1 MRRSKDGRD
10 ILRELRYY
18 ARGVVLPVERIRS
31 EIIKATAQ
39 AEIKDP
45 ILDFGAGSLFWTDW
59 FLETFPARV
68 CSIDP
73 LFAKSAPPGRGG
85 RVRTYAGLDACL
97 KENRRYSFIWAC
109 DVLHHIRDY
118 SQILKSLS
126 AASDLIIIKDIAAE
140 SAWGNLQNRIH
151 DLVFSRELVSSV
163 SYKKLSEE
171 LRCLGFGEIEVVQLP
186 RLGYSHF
193 LLAAKR
199 AGKGKNAGRQAV
211 LTKQQQR

>member
-1 MRRSKDGRD
+1 MRRSKDGN
-10 ILRELRYY
+10 ILRDLRYY
-18 ARGVVLPVERIRS
+18 ARGVVLPVEKIRN
-31 EIIKATAQ
+31 EIIKATATV
-39 AEIKDP
+39 ELKDP

-68 CSIDP
+68 CSVDP
-73 LFAKSAPPGRGG
+73 LFAKSAPFGRGE

-97 KENRRYSFIWAC
+97 RENRRYSFIWAC
-109 DVLHHIRDY
+109 DVFHHISDY
-118 SQILKSLS
+118 SRILKSL
-126 AASDLIIIKDIAAE
+126 AGASDFIIIKDIAAE

-171 LRCLGFGEIEVVQLP
+171 LRSLGFGEIEVVQLP

-193 LLAAKR
+193 LLVAKR
-199 AGKGKNAGRQAV
+199 VGKGKKAGRQSV
-211 LTKQQQR
+211 LTKQP